1 MKTKGK
7 EREKERMRQDRLSK
21 YARRKSRVRRSP
33 TRTMDSRDRDFPRQG
48 NELTSCQTSP
58 SRKGSGVV
66 ESRWR
71 GDGRGIFD
79 RLPREPSLP
88 EQDVSSS
95 SANCATEIG
104 NYARRDRFD
113 IENWKRF
120 KWQSGNLECHGEM
133 RPRREQNGPTLLIT
147 SRVPP

>member
-1 MKTKGK
+1 
-7 EREKERMRQDRLSK
+7 
-21 YARRKSRVRRSP
+21 
-33 TRTMDSRDRDFPRQG
+33 MDSRDRDFPRQG

-58 SRKGSGVV
+58 SRKGPGVV
-66 ESRWR
+66 ESLWR
-71 GDGRGIFD
+71 GDGHIFH

-88 EQDVSSS
+88 EQDVSPS

-104 NYARRDRFD
+104 NYVRRDRFD

-133 RPRREQNGPTLLIT
+133 RLETKRFGSIRILLIISRT
-147 SRVPP
+147 SSQRNVNAAILINESYYRSVNYSLLRSSFLTRG